1 MPLCCRKTGFWK
13 LGWLPE
19 AVAQTSLVLGLLYRN
34 WQNWQL
40 LGRKKKKSKPCQKC
54 HFPEGVGCLLYT
66 NKGVYHSLF
75 TQLLGGWGC
84 VHTMSAE
91 PSHSILWGTAQLWG
105 SCQKHLGTPQP
116 FGAGRR
122 EGAASCGF
130 AFLHRLQ
137 AATVWVRVLWLRP
150 QPPGTWAMWAASE
163 HLRGR
168 NVRALCKAVRLKIML
183 SVIFNNVVVDED
195 SEVGVSSLG
204 HFFLPLYRIN
214 TVNPGV
220 FVWLGN
226 AFQKYVNEV
235 GIGVIKYFPIFSL

>member
-1 MPLCCRKTGFWK
+1 MPKMPLSRGSRLPVVHEQRGLPFLVHTAPWR
-13 LGWLPE
+13 LGLCPHNECWAIPQYPLGHSPVVGQLPE
-19 AVAQTSLVLGLLYRN
+19 APGDSPALWGREEGGSCKLWLCFSPQAAGSHHVGAGPVAQT
-34 WQNWQL
+34 
-40 LGRKKKKSKPCQKC
+40 P
-54 HFPEGVGCLLYT
+54 
-66 NKGVYHSLF
+66 
-75 TQLLGGWGC
+75 
-84 VHTMSAE
+84 A
-91 PSHSILWGTAQLWG
+91 
-105 SCQKHLGTPQP
+105 
-116 FGAGRR
+116 
-122 EGAASCGF
+122 
-130 AFLHRLQ
+130 
-137 AATVWVRVLWLRP
+137 
-150 QPPGTWAMWAASE
+150 PGTWAMWAASE